1 MGRAIAWRN
10 SRKIAAFSLVAIMAI
25 FLLSMIISAFFLL
38 LTIIVVVEFLMYN
51 EYSARNT
58 AENIGK
64 LLPISYEFYEDGLIE
79 VIRGEPKT
87 ILYGKLSFVKIDNKH
102 IILVGKKDEFII
114 LIPRCLVDEKAVQHM
129 IRLQRIIGK
138 TGR

>member
-1 MGRAIAWRN
+1 
-10 SRKIAAFSLVAIMAI
+10 MAI
-25 FLLSMIISAFFLL
+25 FLLSMIISTFFLL